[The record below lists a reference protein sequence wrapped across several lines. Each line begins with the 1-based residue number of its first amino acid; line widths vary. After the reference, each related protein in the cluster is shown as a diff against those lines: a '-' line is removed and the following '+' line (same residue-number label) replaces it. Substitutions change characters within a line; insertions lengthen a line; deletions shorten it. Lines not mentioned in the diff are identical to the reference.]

1 MSLSLTRKRTQ
12 AVYIHRHVQRQSDQP
27 LSLSLSISSNISIYN
42 GDIVLTSPNPVR
54 TTYHQPKHGLNPPKA
69 ILSLRNTYL
78 RGPNC
83 QQCDSRFRG
92 VVSYVTVRA
101 GTRRTAGKS
110 LAVKRVS
117 ERRTGIIR
125 CATIEEIE
133 AQKYLIEKSVKE
145 KMEKTI
151 ESVRSNFNS
160 MRTAR
165 ANPSILDW
173 LEVEYYG
180 TPVNVKSIAQI
191 SAPDASSILVQ
202 PYDKSRFLA
211 IYPRKARYILVAL
224 RNIRREAIKAYKK
237 LEKEKKLS
245 EDNVKDL
252 SSDFQTPSKRS
263 WVTTPS
269 PSLLKI

>member
-1 MSLSLTRKRTQ
+1 MAMSFS
-12 AVYIHRHVQRQSDQP
+12 P
-27 LSLSLSISSNISIYN
+27 LPPPTKPS
-42 GDIVLTSPNPVR
+42 TCP
-54 TTYHQPKHGLNPPKA
+54 YHHPKHGLNPPKA
-69 ILSLRNTYL
+69 ILSLRDTYL

-92 VVSYVTVRA
+92 VVSCSSAANYVTVRA

-110 LAVKRVS
+110 LSVKRVS

-133 AQKYLIEKSVKE
+133 AQKYLIEKTVKE
-145 KMEKTI
+145 KMEMTI

-180 TPVNVKSIAQI
+180 TPVNLKSIAQI
-191 SAPDASSILVQ
+191 STPDASSILVQ
-202 PYDKSRFLA
+202 PYDKSR
-211 IYPRKARYILVAL
+211 L
-224 RNIRREAIKAYKK
+224 RVKEAG
-237 LEKEKKLS
+237 
-245 EDNVKDL
+245 
-252 SSDFQTPSKRS
+252 
-263 WVTTPS
+263 
-269 PSLLKI
+269 